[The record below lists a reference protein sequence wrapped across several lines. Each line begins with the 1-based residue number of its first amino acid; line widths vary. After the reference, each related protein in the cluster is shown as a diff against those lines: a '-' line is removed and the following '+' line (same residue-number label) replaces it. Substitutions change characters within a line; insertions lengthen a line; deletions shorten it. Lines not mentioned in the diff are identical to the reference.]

1 MKLPNYRYPRP
12 CLWIAIFAWSLASQA
27 AVKLPGDHLVRGPYV
42 QRATPHSICVVW
54 RTDMASTPVVRFGAN
69 AAQLD
74 RQAGGA
80 DILVRRGDGRS
91 LAKTADGSSD
101 FARLDG
107 APQGSFQFEAC
118 LTGLEPNQQY
128 YYAIYEGEKKLA
140 GGDENHRFKTHPM
153 TGANL
158 PVRFWV
164 VGDSGTGRP
173 NQAQVYAA
181 MTNHTAR
188 ENHPPDFYLHVGDL
202 AYSRGRDAE
211 FQAHY
216 FEMYGATLRHTVCW
230 AAMGN
235 HEGYR
240 AKGTQGT
247 GVGPYF
253 DAFVQPMKGEAGGVP
268 SRTESYY
275 SFDWGRVHFL
285 CLNSH
290 DEDRKPTG
298 RMAQWIQEDLS
309 QAKAGGQTDWLI
321 AFFHHAPYTKGTH
334 DSDKEKAL
342 VEVRQYLM
350 PILEQG
356 GVDLVLTGHS
366 HIYERSMLMDGAY
379 DAKTT
384 ATHVILNDGDGDPQG
399 DGAYR
404 KSAGIHS
411 HQGTVQVVTGHGG
424 ATVGRK
430 GTMPVMRKITVEH
443 GSTLVD
449 ISGDTLSAIMLN
461 KKGEVGDRFSVIKR
475 GQVELRRLANPWQPP
490 GWKANAAASTS
501 AEPPETYVTLIKA
514 ALATRVDEP

>member
-1 MKLPNYRYPRP
+1 
-12 CLWIAIFAWSLASQA
+12 
-27 AVKLPGDHLVRGPYV
+27 
-42 QRATPHSICVVW
+42 
-54 RTDMASTPVVRFGAN
+54 
-69 AAQLD
+69 
-74 RQAGGA
+74 
-80 DILVRRGDGRS
+80 
-91 LAKTADGSSD
+91 
-101 FARLDG
+101 
-107 APQGSFQFEAC
+107 
-118 LTGLEPNQQY
+118 
-128 YYAIYEGEKKLA
+128 
-140 GGDENHRFKTHPM
+140 
-153 TGANL
+153 
-158 PVRFWV
+158 
-164 VGDSGTGRP
+164 
-173 NQAQVYAA
+173 
-181 MTNHTAR
+181 
-188 ENHPPDFYLHVGDL
+188 
-202 AYSRGRDAE
+202 
-211 FQAHY
+211 
-216 FEMYGATLRHTVCW
+216 
-230 AAMGN
+230 
-235 HEGYR
+235 
-240 AKGTQGT
+240 
-247 GVGPYF
+247 
-253 DAFVQPMKGEAGGVP
+253 VQPMKGEAGGVP

-290 DEDRKPTG
+290 
-298 RMAQWIQEDLS
+298 
-309 QAKAGGQTDWLI
+309 
-321 AFFHHAPYTKGTH
+321 
-334 DSDKEKAL
+334 
-342 VEVRQYLM
+342 
-350 PILEQG
+350 
-356 GVDLVLTGHS
+356 
-366 HIYERSMLMDGAY
+366 